1 MNLGIPAECG
11 KPLYGM
17 ANVDVTLSSDGGIM
31 LQVDR

>member
-11 KPLYGM
+11 KPLYDM
-17 ANVDVTLSSDGGIM
+17 AHVDVRLSDGGIM